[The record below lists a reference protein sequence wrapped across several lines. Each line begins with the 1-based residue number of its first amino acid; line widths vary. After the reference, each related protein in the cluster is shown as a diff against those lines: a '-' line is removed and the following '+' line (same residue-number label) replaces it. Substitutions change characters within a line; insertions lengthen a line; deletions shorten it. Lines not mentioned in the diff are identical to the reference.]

1 MRAKGTG
8 QERELIH
15 GSTPVPK
22 LIFQFG
28 HKIFRQHVLH
38 LIHRP
43 INVVGRNIS
52 MTDEILGPETVIS
65 LDGQSARSSF
75 GVNDQVEDEH
85 WTKRLAWSRRIK
97 RLIFRDDQ
105 PRTEQGR
112 SGRRWEQR
120 HHAQ

>member
-1 MRAKGTG
+1 MARPHAEADL
-8 QERELIH
+8 QL
-15 GSTPVPK
+15 
-22 LIFQFG
+22 G
-28 HKIFRQHVLH
+28 HKIFRQHVLD

-65 LDGQSARSSF
+65 LDGQSRDLPL

-85 WTKRLAWSRRIK
+85 WTKCLAWSRRIK
-97 RLIFRDDQ
+97 RLIFG
-105 PRTEQGR
+105 PTNHEPKTKR